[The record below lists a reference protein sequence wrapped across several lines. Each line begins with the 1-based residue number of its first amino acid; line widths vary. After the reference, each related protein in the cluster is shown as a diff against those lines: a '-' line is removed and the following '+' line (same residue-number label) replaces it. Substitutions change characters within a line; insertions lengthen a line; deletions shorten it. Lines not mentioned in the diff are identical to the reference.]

1 MTMSSSALRISL
13 RELCECEQ
21 VSRQWLV
28 TIVEHDIVNPVSD
41 AGDVDDWIFETSSVQ
56 WVKRAIRLHRDLELD
71 WIAIAMILELQQ
83 QQEQLVLENRCLQR
97 RLQRF
102 LAED

>member
-13 RELCECEQ
+13 RELCDCEQ

-41 AGDVDDWIFETSSVQ
+41 AGDVDDWVFETSSVQ

-71 WIAIAMILELQQ
+71 WIAIAMVLELQQ
-83 QQEQLVLENRCLQR
+83 QQEQLLLENRCLQR

>member
-1 MTMSSSALRISL
+1 MTMSTSALSISL

-28 TIVEHDIVNPVSD
+28 TIVEHDIVSPVSV
-41 AGDVDDWIFETSSVQ
+41 AGAVDDWVFETRSVQ
-56 WVKRAIRLHRDLELD
+56 WVKRAIRLHQDLDLD
-71 WIAIAMILELQQ
+71 WVAIAMILELQQ
-83 QQEQLVLENRCLQR
+83 QQEQLVLENRCLQQ

-102 LAED
+102 LLED